1 MWCIKVEMPTT
12 RSVIFNF
19 QITHL
24 FLKKFHVSAII
35 SDSNV
40 YSKCSC
46 FKRQSQTV
54 RLDNWA
60 LPPRRSMFLSR
71 IYFRTFTPLTSV
83 KNKLLLYV
91 TKTSCSYI
99 NFMTELVILSAIA
112 LFKSAKDA
120 HGDSSRIFNK
130 SNLES
135 YSQTH
140 LSRRSHFSKR
150 KCLK

>member
-1 MWCIKVEMPTT
+1 M
-12 RSVIFNF
+12 
-19 QITHL
+19 
-24 FLKKFHVSAII
+24 SAII

-46 FKRQSQTV
+46 FKMQSQTV

-60 LPPRRSMFLSR
+60 LPPRRFMFLSR
-71 IYFRTFTPLTSV
+71 IYFRTFTPHTSV

-112 LFKSAKDA
+112 LFKPAKDA

>member
-1 MWCIKVEMPTT
+1 MCLP
-12 RSVIFNF
+12 
-19 QITHL
+19 L
-24 FLKKFHVSAII
+24 FIVFEYTL
-35 SDSNV
+35 SNV

-46 FKRQSQTV
+46 FKMQSRTV

-83 KNKLLLYV
+83 KNKLLLQV

-112 LFKSAKDA
+112 LFKPAKDA
-120 HGDSSRIFNK
+120 HGDSSRIFNPIPSPIQK
-130 SNLES
+130 AILRLTLADARTSQRGNASNKTYVNFL
-135 YSQTH
+135 
-140 LSRRSHFSKR
+140 
-150 KCLK
+150 